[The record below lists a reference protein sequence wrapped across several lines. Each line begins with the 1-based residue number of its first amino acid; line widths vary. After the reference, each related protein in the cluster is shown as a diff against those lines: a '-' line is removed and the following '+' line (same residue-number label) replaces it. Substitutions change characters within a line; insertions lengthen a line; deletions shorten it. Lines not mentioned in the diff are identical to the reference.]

1 MNDPD
6 ILDATHEFA
15 VLLQSGKAYELI
27 EFLATQQIKV
37 AQRKIQENTE
47 GQTQAELQI
56 AHKRIAELERS
67 VTRAQQQ
74 TPPPDNTNKPTHKKE
89 IEAQI
94 VATEKAKRAL
104 RKAESEIDRLRG
116 EL

>member
-1 MNDPD
+1 M
-6 ILDATHEFA
+6 
-15 VLLQSGKAYELI
+15 YELI

-37 AQRKIQENTE
+37 VQRKIQENTE
-47 GQTQAELQI
+47 GQTQAELQK
-56 AHKRIAELERS
+56 AYKRIAELERS

-74 TPPPDNTNKPTHKKE
+74 TLVPDRTSEPSHEKE
-89 IEAQI
+89 IEAQMA
-94 VATEKAKRAL
+94 ATEKAKRAL